1 MDSFLPYITLGIT
14 VVLGIIS
21 FFIKRELDNKDKDIA
36 RLDERVRLLEERV
49 NKQDVTVEK
58 LNGRIDLVIEL
69 LERIEK
75 KLEKE
80 NV

>member
-1 MDSFLPYITLGIT
+1 MELLPFITLGLT
-14 VVLGIIS
+14 FVLGIIS
-21 FFIKRELDNKDKDIA
+21 FFIKRELDNKDKEIA
-36 RLDERVRLLEERV
+36 RLDERLKVLEDRV

-75 KLEKE
+75 KLEKD
-80 NV
+80 ND

>member
-1 MDSFLPYITLGIT
+1 MELLPFLTLGLT
-14 VVLGIIS
+14 FVLGIIS

-36 RLDERVRLLEERV
+36 RLELRIKVLEERA

-80 NV
+80 ND

>member
-1 MDSFLPYITLGIT
+1 MELLPFITLGLSVII
-14 VVLGIIS
+14 GIIS
-21 FFIKRELDNKDKDIA
+21 FFIKRELDNKDKYII
-36 RLDERVRLLEERV
+36 RLDERVKLLEERV
-49 NKQDVTVEK
+49 NKQDVHLEK
-58 LNGRIDLVIEL
+58 LNGRISLVIEL